1 MSELILETKNL
12 TKIYHTPDGQELC
25 ANRDVSL
32 RFYKGRTLGIVGE
45 SGCGKSTFARMLLLL
60 EQPTSGEICYRGE
73 DILLLS
79 GRELR
84 SHRKNIQM
92 IFQDPS
98 ASFSPRMKVRDII
111 CEPLLNFG
119 RIQKSQTDKTAKAY
133 LRIVDLPEEFSDRL
147 PHSMSVG
154 QRQRVAIARALTL
167 EPELIICDEATS
179 ALDVS
184 VQETI
189 INLLVRL
196 QREKQIAYGFI
207 SHDIALAGA
216 VSHQIAVMYLGQI
229 VEILPGETLA
239 SEAVHPYTRSLMD
252 AVFDLNTDVVRPK
265 PDSGFSD
272 SAARSTPG
280 GCPFA
285 SRCLRC
291 MDICKSSP
299 PLLRQISKDHMAA
312 CHLCR

>member
-12 TKIYHTPDGQELC
+12 TKTYDTPDGQTLT

-32 RFYKGRTLGIVGE
+32 QFYKGRTLGIVGE
-45 SGCGKSTFARMLLLL
+45 SGCGKTTFAKMLLLL
-60 EQPTSGEICYRGE
+60 EQPTSGEIIYRRK
-73 DILLLS
+73 DILHLN

-119 RIQKSQTDKTAKAY
+119 RIQKDQAEETAKEY
-133 LRIVDLPEEFSDRL
+133 LRMVELPEEFSDRL
-147 PHSMSVG
+147 PHNMSAG

-184 VQETI
+184 VQENI
-189 INLLVRL
+189 IRLLVHL

-207 SHDIALAGA
+207 SHDIALAAA
-216 VSHQIAVMYLGQI
+216 VSHQIAVMYRGQI

-239 SEAVHPYTRSLMD
+239 SEAKHPYTRSLMD
-252 AVFDLNTDVVRPK
+252 AVFDLNTE
-265 PDSGFSD
+265 G
-272 SAARSTPG
+272 
-280 GCPFA
+280 
-285 SRCLRC
+285 
-291 MDICKSSP
+291 KS
-299 PLLRQISKDHMAA
+299 
-312 CHLCR
+312 